1 MSTADC
7 LFYLNTFLEP
17 LTVHELS
24 IAQNIIRIAREYLT
38 PDEQPHLQIIR
49 VQVGAFSTI
58 VPELLQSGFDAAKDG
73 TPMSAAKLE
82 ITVIPLR
89 IKCNNCEYETEIEP
103 VDFTCPVCAS
113 TDVDVMAGT
122 ELTVSDLEISEN

>member
-1 MSTADC
+1 M
-7 LFYLNTFLEP
+7 
-17 LTVHELS
+17 HELS
-24 IAQNIIRIAREYLT
+24 IAQNIIRIVREYLT
-38 PDEQPHLQIIR
+38 PDEQPHLQTIR

-73 TPMSAAKLE
+73 TLMSAAKLE

-89 IKCNNCEYETEIEP
+89 IKCNNCGYETEIEP
-103 VDFTCPVCAS
+103 VDFTCPVCTS